1 MPVAGSTAAVLI
13 VTHAAMHEHAPLH
26 NREVPAR
33 LIAALR
39 GIAAAQRD
47 GISCEVRNAEP
58 VQDSEVLLVH
68 TPALLAQLRDGFEQ
82 GLAQAGPEAPLD
94 AGTWSA
100 ARHAAGAGPTAVR
113 RMLQPG
119 APRRAFCAVRPP
131 GHHASRETA
140 SGYCYLNNAAITAA
154 AMRALGLAQRVA
166 ILDLDHHHG
175 NGTEALVGRIGSCAY
190 ASVHAAGYP
199 GTGLRDGDGAVFNRV
214 LRRLDRSAWLQ
225 AVAELL
231 AQLHAWG
238 PEALV
243 VSFGTDALIDDPV
256 GDLGITQ
263 DDLDAAVASVVAQ
276 WPRLPVIS
284 LLEGGYS
291 LPNLEEAVRRHVRTL
306 AMDARE
312 S

>member
-1 MPVAGSTAAVLI
+1 VSGSTAAVLI

-39 GIAAAQRD
+39 GVAAAQRA
-47 GISCEVRNAEP
+47 GVVCEVRNAEP
-58 VQDSEVLLVH
+58 VRDAEVLAVH
-68 TPALLAQLRDGFEQ
+68 AQALLNRLRDGFEQ
-82 GLAQAGPEAPLD
+82 GLEQAGPEAPLA
-94 AGTWSA
+94 AGTWSS

-113 RMLQPG
+113 QLLLPG
-119 APRRAFCAVRPP
+119 APRRAFCVVRPP
-131 GHHASRETA
+131 GHHASHDAA

-154 AMRALGLAQRVA
+154 AVRSLGLAQRVA
-166 ILDLDHHHG
+166 ILDIDHHHG
-175 NGTEALVGRIGSCAY
+175 NGTEAVVGRIGSCAY

-199 GTGLRDGDGAVFNRV
+199 GTGLRDGGEGVFNRA
-214 LRRLDRSAWLQ
+214 LRRIDRRAWLQ

-231 AQLHAWG
+231 ALLDAWR

-263 DDLDAAVASVVAQ
+263 DDLDGAVAAVVGL
-276 WPRLPVIS
+276 WPTLPLIS

-291 LPNLEEAVRRHVRTL
+291 LPNLEQAVQRHVRTL
-306 AMDARE
+306 ARTA
-312 S
+312 

>member
-1 MPVAGSTAAVLI
+1 VAGSIPAVLI
-13 VTHAAMHEHAPLH
+13 VTHAAMHEHAPRH

-33 LIAALR
+33 LVAALS
-39 GIAAAQRD
+39 GIGAAQRA
-47 GISCEVRNAEP
+47 GVACEVLLAEP
-58 VQDSEVLLVH
+58 VRDSEVLAVH
-68 TPALLAQLRDGFEQ
+68 SQAHLDQLRSGFEQ
-82 GLAQAGPEAPLD
+82 GLAMAGPEAPLN
-94 AGTWSA
+94 AGTWPS

-119 APRRAFCAVRPP
+119 APHRAFCAVRPP
-131 GHHASRETA
+131 GHHASHGAA

-154 AMRALGLAQRVA
+154 AIQSQGLARRVA
-166 ILDLDHHHG
+166 ILDIDHHHG
-175 NGTEALVGRIGSCAY
+175 NGTEALLGRLGSCAY

-199 GTGLRDGDGAVFNRV
+199 GTGFNDHDDAVFNRV
-214 LRRLDRSAWLQ
+214 LRRMDRAAWLQ
-225 AVAELL
+225 AVAELVACL
-231 AQLHAWG
+231 RDWR

-263 DDLDAAVASVVAQ
+263 DDLDAAVASVLAV

-291 LPNLEEAVRRHVRTL
+291 LQNLEEAVRRHVATL
-306 AMDARE
+306 AGPGIPA